1 MDGRYSAERPDQGGG
16 GSSDWLL
23 ISRASL
29 TPPPP
34 PPALPLSARRLQVT
48 PKGSWCP
55 RLKQFHTFTPTTGP
69 PIQHLSPDQLTG
81 MQLGRAF
88 PLSFPS
94 TFLHSGCSTSN
105 EFFFSSQRVVKEEGE
120 AQRTNIEFEDTRV
133 RKTERERKQDRLLGI
148 DIEVSK
154 GTRSYSL
161 AWKASRSGRSPLRR
175 IRAED
180 GGKLKALFKIS
191 RLSGPV
197 WGGGGG
203 ETRGG
208 RSA

>member
-1 MDGRYSAERPDQGGG
+1 MDGGYSAERPDQGGG

-29 TPPPP
+29 TPSPSRFAAECPTASGHP
-34 PPALPLSARRLQVT
+34 EGLLVPATKTIPYVYSHYWPAYPTPFARPVNRHATRTSLPSLVSFDF
-48 PKGSWCP
+48 SS
-55 RLKQFHTFTPTTGP
+55 FT
-69 PIQHLSPDQLTG
+69 
-81 MQLGRAF
+81 A
-88 PLSFPS
+88 
-94 TFLHSGCSTSN
+94 TS
-105 EFFFSSQRVVKEEGE
+105 FFFSSQRVVKEEGE

-175 IRAED
+175 IR
-180 GGKLKALFKIS
+180 
-191 RLSGPV
+191 R
-197 WGGGGG
+197 
-203 ETRGG
+203 R
-208 RSA
+208 